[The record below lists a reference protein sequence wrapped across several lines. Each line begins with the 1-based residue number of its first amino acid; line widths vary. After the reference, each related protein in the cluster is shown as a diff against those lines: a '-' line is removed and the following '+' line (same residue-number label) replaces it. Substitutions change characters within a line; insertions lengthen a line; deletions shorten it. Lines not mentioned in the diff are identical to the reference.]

1 MFYQYQKRPADFD
14 IMTYEFERNDYTN
27 QMQFS
32 VRWVRMKILHGD
44 KYLPTGWLA
53 EIFILDID
61 RGPNHVWLLIRSSL
75 DIRRQLVTNI

>member
-32 VRWVRMKILHGD
+32 VRWVWMKILHGD
-44 KYLPTGWLA
+44 KYLSTGWLA

-61 RGPNHVWLLIRSSL
+61 RSPNHVWLLIRSSL